1 MPGKTVIQLVTI
13 RHGEKGETEL
23 NDHGKRSVRKRTFAA
38 VLAVL
43 FAVYALGAVPAV
55 LAEEGAAAV
64 SGPTFQLGESVDA
77 AILIDFDTG
86 QVLYERN
93 ADQARPPASM
103 TKLMTEYIVLS
114 RIAEG
119 KLNWTDVVPVS
130 KEAALTPA
138 DGSQIYL
145 AEGDKHTVEEL
156 YIAMAVGSAND
167 ATVALASHIA
177 GSEAGFVDMMNDKA
191 RELGLSSAR
200 FTGSTGLQ
208 EDTVISA
215 RDLSKL
221 ARIILQ
227 EHGDTFLKYSSI
239 TQYKFRERDKAP
251 MVNYNWMLEGNKDVT
266 NFRQYAYDGVD
277 GMKTGYISAAGY
289 CFTGTAKRGDMRLIS
304 VVMGTDSMG
313 ERFLETAKLF
323 DYGFNNFEMKTVVA
337 PKSVVESV
345 ETVKIKKGV
354 KTEVP
359 VVTDADVTFLV
370 RKGVEPQIEVANLE
384 VQSPEELV
392 APIPAGTKVGT
403 VTYVY
408 TDGGYKLEKTVSLI
422 TSEEAKKG
430 SWWRLM
436 FRGIGD
442 FFRNLFKGI
451 TG

>member
-1 MPGKTVIQLVTI
+1 M
-13 RHGEKGETEL
+13 R
-23 NDHGKRSVRKRTFAA
+23 
-38 VLAVL
+38 L
-43 FAVYALGAVPAV
+43 FAVMLAACVALSAFAIMPAAIA
-55 LAEEGAAAV
+55 AEEGETSAAAAV
-64 SGPTFQLGESVDA
+64 SGTTFRLSESVDA
-77 AILIDFDTG
+77 AILIDYETG
-86 QVLYERN
+86 QVLYEHN
-93 ADQARPPASM
+93 ADEPRPPASM

-114 RIAEG
+114 LIEEG
-119 KLNWTDVVPVS
+119 KLDWSTVVTTS
-130 KEAALTPA
+130 KEAASTPA

-167 ATVALASHIA
+167 ATIALASHIA
-177 GSEAGFVDMMNDKA
+177 GSEAAFVDLMNDKA
-191 RELGLSSAR
+191 RELGLASAR

-208 EDTVISA
+208 DDTLISA
-215 RDLSKL
+215 RDLSRL
-221 ARIILQ
+221 AQIILQ
-227 EHGDTFLKYSSI
+227 EHGDTFLKYSTI
-239 TQYKFRERDKAP
+239 TQYKFRERDKDP
-251 MVNYNWMLEGNKDVT
+251 MINYNWMLEANKDVP

-359 VVTDADVTFLV
+359 VVTDSDVTYLV
-370 RKGVEPQIEVANLE
+370 RKGVEPQIEMTNVDVLP
-384 VQSPEELV
+384 PEELK

-403 VTYVY
+403 VTFTY
-408 TDGGYKLEKTVSLI
+408 TDGDTKLEKTVNLI

-430 SWWRLM
+430 SWWRLL

-442 FFRNLFKGI
+442 FFRNLFRGI
-451 TG
+451 IG